1 MLVLGCAFAVLTSGQ
16 AAETRSL
23 EALFNEG
30 AAAYDKGDYSKTVS
44 LFSEIVRQAKPGPE
58 LESIYYTLSVARL
71 RQGDNDGA
79 IAAFRL
85 YLQTYPAGSQLNDAR
100 AGLTQALV
108 NSGRIAEALASIG
121 TLGELGD
128 RSGAQ
133 GIDNY
138 ANLLNL
144 TLHVAN
150 ALVDAEKPAEAL
162 SLLQS
167 ALHRDKIIA
176 RQRERVAD
184 LTRLLRQASA
194 ISGSAGL
201 GSTMVANREA
211 LASRLKDASGALK
224 TIEENPAFDVP
235 RLLLQARCH
244 LALDQ
249 PWEAVVV
256 YRHILDDYPKSS
268 DYPYALQ
275 GLVFARQAANRPAD
289 ALLLA
294 ERFVAELPDHA
305 LATEIAALGGQLAL
319 EQGKTQAAE
328 KLFGSALEKSQGEL
342 RERILFQL
350 GLARFA
356 GANWVGARET
366 LDRYVSQF
374 PAGQWAGNAAYRSA
388 LTWFLDLDDV
398 KRYEKAEKALKSF
411 IATHP
416 SSTYLSDA
424 RYRLAVC
431 QFAFQEYEQAL
442 ASCAE
447 WEKLHPDDG
456 LLPEVLSLKGDV
468 CKTLGREDAA
478 LDSYLDAASAA
489 STDQVLS
496 YALAEAAKLLEAR
509 KDWARLSELFRT
521 QVSRQPDSPLVFGW
535 YYWIARADA
544 RAGRPG
550 QAWDFLAERI
560 APSLADPKREDV
572 ETLLRLMA
580 QIRGRQRKE
589 DPSAI
594 PSLAERLPDATA
606 PLARAR
612 LAYYE
617 SFLLRNSR
625 KPAEADAALLAIGR
639 EYDSTALSAPLLA
652 ETGQALLKA
661 GDTDR
666 ASANFAALLENF
678 GKSTSRDYAYVGQ
691 GDLAL
696 AAGQPAAALQAYQ
709 NAIDLAGAEHLL
721 REATLGRAR
730 ALYELGRLDEA
741 SKLFEAIAATKEW
754 RGEPTAASLHHL
766 GLIAARQGNLPKAN
780 AFFQRVFVS
789 QGRYP
794 EWVARAYIESGR
806 AFEKL
811 SRPGEAAATYREMLR
826 NERLAGRPEL
836 EDARA
841 RLAVLAP

>member
-1 MLVLGCAFAVLTSGQ
+1 VLAVGQ
-16 AAETRSL
+16 AAETGSL

-30 AAAYDKGDYSKTVS
+30 AAAYGKGDYAKTVA
-44 LFSEIVRQAKPGPE
+44 LFSEILRQAKPGPE
-58 LESIYYTLSVARL
+58 LESIYFTLAVAKL

-79 IAAFRL
+79 IDSFRL
-85 YLQTYPAGSQLNDAR
+85 YLRTYPTGSQINDAR

-108 NSGRIAEALASIG
+108 NASRIAEALASIG
-121 TLGELGD
+121 TLRELGD
-128 RSGAQ
+128 RSGSQ

-138 ANLLNL
+138 ANLLSL
-144 TLHVAN
+144 TLHVAD

-162 SLLQS
+162 ALLQS
-167 ALHRDKIIA
+167 ALRRDKILH

-184 LTRLLRQASA
+184 LARLLRQASVM
-194 ISGSAGL
+194 SGSAGL
-201 GSTMVANREA
+201 GSAAAANREA
-211 LASRLKDASGALK
+211 LAARLKDASEALK
-224 TIEENPAFDVP
+224 ALEENPSFDVP

-244 LALDQ
+244 LVLDQ

-256 YRHILDDYPKSS
+256 YRHILDNFPKSS
-268 DYPYALQ
+268 DTPYALQ
-275 GLVFARQAANRPAD
+275 GLVHARQASNRPAD

-294 ERFVAELPDHA
+294 ERFISEFPDHA

-319 EQGKTQAAE
+319 EQGKIQAATS
-328 KLFGSALEKSQGEL
+328 LFGSALEKSQGEV
-342 RERILFQL
+342 RQRILFQL

-356 GANWVGARET
+356 GADWAGSRET
-366 LDRYVSQF
+366 LDRYIADF
-374 PAGQWAGNAAYRSA
+374 PAGEWAENAAYRSA
-388 LTWFLDLDDV
+388 LTWFLDLNDA
-398 KRYEKAEKALKSF
+398 KRYEKAEKALKAF
-411 IATHP
+411 IKTHP
-416 SSTYLSDA
+416 SSAYLSDA

-442 ASCAE
+442 ASCTE

-468 CKTLGREDAA
+468 CKTLGREDDA
-478 LDSYLDAASAA
+478 LTAYLDAASAA

-496 YALAEAAKLLEAR
+496 YALSEAAKLLEAR

-535 YYWIARADA
+535 YYWIARAEA
-544 RAGRPG
+544 RAGHPG

-560 APSLADPKREDV
+560 ASSLADPKREDV

-580 QIRGRQRKE
+580 QIRVRQRKD
-589 DPSAI
+589 DPAPI

-625 KPAEADAALLAIGR
+625 KPAEADAALLAIGT
-639 EYDSTALSAPLLA
+639 EYDPGALSAPLLA

-661 GDTDR
+661 GHADR
-666 ASANFAALLENF
+666 ASANFAALLETF
-678 GKSTSRDYAYVGQ
+678 GKSTYRDYAYVGQ

-741 SKLFEAIAATKEW
+741 AKLFEVIAASKEW

-766 GLIAARQGNLPKAN
+766 GLIAAKQGDLPKAN

-794 EWVARAYIESGR
+794 EWVARSYIESGR

-826 NERLAGRPEL
+826 NERLAGRSEL